1 MLNSNED
8 AMEFIDYATYVV
20 VWFLGAVYGWYARER
35 HAKRTIDRFFSGV
48 EETIDEQVNDSVI
61 PIKIDR
67 HSGVFYV
74 YNKDTEEFMGQG
86 NTRKD
91 LEFNLAKRFP
101 DKKFAADKESLKVL
115 HESL

>member
-8 AMEFIDYATYVV
+8 AMEFIDYVTYVV
-20 VWFLGAVYGWYARER
+20 VWIMGAVYGWYARER
-35 HAKRTIDRFFSGV
+35 HAKRTIDRFFSEV

-61 PIKIDR
+61 PIKIEQ

-86 NTRKD
+86 NTRKE
-91 LEFNLAKRFP
+91 LEDVLAKRFP
-101 DKKFAADKESLKVL
+101 DKKFAADKEHLKVL
-115 HESL
+115 S

>member
-1 MLNSNED
+1 
-8 AMEFIDYATYVV
+8 MEFIDYVTYVV
-20 VWFLGAVYGWYARER
+20 VWIMGAVYGWYARER
-35 HAKRTIDRFFSGV
+35 QAKRVIDRFFSSV
-48 EETIDEQVNDSVI
+48 EEDLDDPVI
-61 PIKIDR
+61 PIKIDY

-91 LEFNLAKRFP
+91 LELNLAKRFP

-115 HESL
+115 HESF

>member
-48 EETIDEQVNDSVI
+48 EETIDEQVNESVI
-61 PIKIDR
+61 PIKIER

-86 NTRKD
+86 NTKKD

>member
-8 AMEFIDYATYVV
+8 AMEFIDYVTYVV

-35 HAKRTIDRFFSGV
+35 QAKRTIDRFFSGV
-48 EETIDEQVNDSVI
+48 TEAVDEEVNDSVI

-67 HSGVFYV
+67 HNGVFFV
-74 YNKDTEEFMGQG
+74 YNKETEEFMGQG

-91 LEFNLAKRFP
+91 LEVNLAKRFP

>member
-1 MLNSNED
+1 
-8 AMEFIDYATYVV
+8 MEFIDYLTYVV
-20 VWFLGAVYGWYARER
+20 VWILGAVYGWYARER
-35 HAKRTIDRFFSGV
+35 QARRTIDRFFSNL
-48 EETIDEQVNDSVI
+48 EEDDDEHVVDSVI

-91 LEFNLAKRFP
+91 LEVNLAKRFP

-115 HESL
+115 NESF